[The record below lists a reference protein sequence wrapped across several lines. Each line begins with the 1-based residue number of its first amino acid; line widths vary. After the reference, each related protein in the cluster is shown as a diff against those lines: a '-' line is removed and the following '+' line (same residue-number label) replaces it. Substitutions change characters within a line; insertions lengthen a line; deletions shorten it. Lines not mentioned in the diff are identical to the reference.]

1 VAIERTTE
9 PWSALLDAGR
19 ADGRLVREAH
29 EGPGTARL
37 VDPPAELHPEVLAA
51 LERAG
56 IERLYSHQAQAL
68 RAAWEGPL
76 IVTTGTASGKSLCFN
91 LPMLDTLC
99 RDPQARA
106 LYLYPTKALAQD
118 QARALHR
125 FGLGER
131 LRPAIYDGDTPRE
144 ARAQIRRRANV
155 VLTNPDMLHLG
166 ILPNHEAWASL
177 FANLAVVVIDEAHV
191 YRGVFGSHVAN
202 VLRRLR
208 RIAGAYATEPR
219 FLLASATIANPLE
232 LAERL
237 TGLEEIGLIDDDGSP
252 TPRRRIAMWNPP
264 LTDAALGARRSTL
277 GEAAELLARL
287 VRDGARAICFMKS
300 RKGVELLSRL
310 VREEL
315 EHDGAGL
322 DGSWEAPTGARGPDG
337 GQGKTNGPRGASQGG
352 QQSLADLVVPYRAGY
367 TPQQRRELEGRLVR
381 GELRAVITTDALE
394 LGIDIGELDAAVV
407 VTFPGT
413 VASLRQMWG
422 RAGRRGR
429 GLAVY
434 IAGEDALDQFFC
446 RHPDE
451 FLERPVE
458 SAILDHESPQIHLAH
473 LLCAAFEG
481 PLSDDDAE
489 VLGPR
494 WVAYAEIL
502 LNRGQLRR
510 RQVPRR
516 ANPRVVA
523 GARRA
528 ETDDAVVGGT
538 AHTAYVPR
546 RPGEYPAAAVSLRS
560 ASIDS
565 FAIVDSTSGELLGT
579 TEAARAHSTV
589 HQGAIYMHLGRSYE
603 VQELDLE
610 RRRALVAPFDGD
622 WYTQPKRETDTTI
635 ERVLDRRETL
645 GVALSFGE
653 ISVTDTVLAYQ
664 RRRLSGADGHQIIDL
679 VTLDLPETSFSTQ
692 ALWFEPDPD
701 ALNSVAL
708 SSSPLDPATL
718 DAGPPDRSPS
728 SPETHVE
735 RERETELGALHAAE
749 HAQIAV
755 LPLIAMCDRW
765 DIGGLST
772 NFHPQ
777 TGGPAIF
784 IYDGHPGGVGLTR
797 AAFLR
802 FEELCRDAH
811 RLISE
816 CPCRAGCP
824 SCVQSPK
831 CGNLNEPLA
840 KSGARRLLEG
850 MLGEVVKATVHPA
863 KSDGDPGTMGDACQ
877 TVSSAR
883 ARSRA

>member
-1 VAIERTTE
+1 MATERTIL
-9 PWSALLDAGR
+9 PWSGLLDDGR
-19 ADGRLVREAH
+19 ADGRLVRSAFA
-29 EGPGTARL
+29 GGTAATL
-37 VDPPAELHPEVLAA
+37 EDPPATLHPDVLAA
-51 LERAG
+51 LGRAG
-56 IERLYSHQAQAL
+56 IEQLYSHQARAL
-68 RAAWEGPL
+68 DAAWEGPL

-91 LPMLDTLC
+91 LPTLEVLC
-99 RDPQARA
+99 RDAHARA

-118 QARALHR
+118 QARALAR
-125 FGLGER
+125 FGLGDR
-131 LRPAIYDGDTPRE
+131 LRPAIYDGDTPRQE
-144 ARAQIRRRANV
+144 RIQIRRRAGV

-166 ILPNHEAWASL
+166 ILPHHEAWANF

-202 VLRRLR
+202 VMRRLR
-208 RIAGAYATEPR
+208 RVAAAYGTSPR
-219 FLLASATIANPLE
+219 FLLASATIANPRE

-237 TGLEEIGLIDDDGSP
+237 TGLEGVGLIDEDGAP
-252 TPRRRIAMWNPP
+252 APRRQIAIWNPP
-264 LTDAALGARRSTL
+264 LTDASLGARRSAL

-315 EHDGAGL
+315 EDSK
-322 DGSWEAPTGARGPDG
+322 DST
-337 GQGKTNGPRGASQGG
+337 
-352 QQSLADLVVPYRAGY
+352 LADLVVPYRAGY
-367 TPQQRRELEGRLVR
+367 TPQQRRELEGRLMR

-422 RAGRRGR
+422 RAGRRGH

-458 SAILDHESPQIHLAH
+458 AAILDHESPQIYLAH

-481 PLSDDDAE
+481 PLSSDDAE
-489 VLGPR
+489 ILGPR
-494 WVAYAEIL
+494 WEAYAEML
-502 LNRGQLRR
+502 LHRGQLRR
-510 RQVPRR
+510 RQGNTYVPRR
-516 ANPRVVA
+516 A
-523 GARRA
+523 
-528 ETDDAVVGGT
+528 DA
-538 AHTAYVPR
+538 
-546 RPGEYPAAAVSLRS
+546 YPAAAVSLRS
-560 ASIDS
+560 ASLDS
-565 FAIVDSTSGELLGT
+565 FAIVDLSTGELLGT
-579 TEAARAHSTV
+579 TEAARAFSTV
-589 HQGAIYMHLGRSYE
+589 HQGAIYLHLGRSYE
-603 VQELDLE
+603 VQELDLHQ
-610 RRRALVAPFDGD
+610 RRALVAPFDGD
-622 WYTQPKRETDTTI
+622 WYTQPKRVTDTTI
-635 ERVLDRRETL
+635 ESVLDRRVAL

-653 ISVTDTVLAYQ
+653 VSVTDTVLAYQ
-664 RRRLSGADGHQIIDL
+664 RRRLSGAGGHQIIDL
-679 VTLDLPETSFSTQ
+679 IALDLPETSFSTQ
-692 ALWFEPDPD
+692 ALWFELDPD
-701 ALNSVAL
+701 A
-708 SSSPLDPATL
+708 
-718 DAGPPDRSPS
+718 
-728 SPETHVE
+728 
-735 RERETELGALHAAE
+735 ETELGALHAAE

-772 NFHPQ
+772 NLHPQ
-777 TGGPAIF
+777 TGVPTIF

-811 RLISE
+811 RLIAE
-816 CPCRAGCP
+816 CPCKTGCP

-840 KSGARRLLEG
+840 KDGARLLLEG
-850 MLGEVVKATVHPA
+850 ILG
-863 KSDGDPGTMGDACQ
+863 
-877 TVSSAR
+877 
-883 ARSRA
+883 